1 MGGKMLFTPGSIA
14 FELFG
19 TAHIG
24 AILTLLALYFSL
36 FSFRRILSK
45 PEIDYYFRMGIIIF
59 LVIEEIA
66 FNAYRIT
73 NGIWTLSTSLP
84 LHYCNLLVWTSIY
97 LMYSKNRTAFEIVY
111 LLGLAGAS
119 QAIMTPAIQEGFPHF
134 RFIQFY
140 AAHGMIIF
148 SGLYFV
154 FVHNYKP
161 DFSSVKRVFILL
173 NLSVPPLLI
182 INWLTGGNYNNLSR
196 VPEFPT
202 LIDHLG
208 PWPFYLIPL
217 EFLAIFFLLLA
228 YFPFALQNWRAKKE
242 LFLQENKLKTD

>member
-1 MGGKMLFTPGSIA
+1 MLFTPGTIT

-24 AILTLLALYFSL
+24 AILSLLAAYVTLYH
-36 FSFRRILSK
+36 FREFLRREAIDHWFRI
-45 PEIDYYFRMGIIIF
+45 GIIFF

-66 FNAYRIT
+66 FNGYRIA
-73 NGIWTLSTSLP
+73 NGIWTMSTSLP

-97 LMYSKNRTAFEIVY
+97 LMYSKSRTAFELVY
-111 LLGLAGAS
+111 LLGLAGAT
-119 QAIMTPAIQEGFPHF
+119 QAIMTPAIQEGWPHF

-154 FVHNYKP
+154 FVHQYRP

-202 LIDHLG
+202 LIDYLG

-217 EFLAIFFLLLA
+217 ELLAIFFLLLA
-228 YFPFALQNWRAKKE
+228 YFPFAIQNWRAKKDALPQE
-242 LFLQENKLKTD
+242 DDLKLQ